1 MENKKYLEETKTQLT
16 PLLAMEEASR
26 CLLCYDAPCSK
37 ACPAGTEP
45 AKFIR
50 SLRFKNIKGAVE
62 TIRTNNILGG
72 ICARVCPSAQYCEG
86 ACNRCGIDKP
96 IRIGELQRYITD
108 YEKNINMKVLD
119 KVEAINEKIAVI
131 GSGPSG
137 IAAASSLA
145 SKGYK
150 VTVFEEKSILGGW
163 LNYGIP
169 PQRLPKAVVETEMNY
184 VKELGVEFK
193 TNCNIGKDIKIED
206 LRLRGY
212 EAFLVSC
219 GMQNGKEID
228 VKGAELEGVL
238 NGVDFL
244 SQAKTND
251 GNIKIGSRVIV
262 IGGGDVALDCA
273 STAKLLGCEDVK
285 IVYRRTIEKM
295 PADVAEREYI
305 QSLNIPIFTGFK
317 PLEIKGENGKVS
329 IFKAEGMFD
338 SSLLELA
345 ADMVIFAV
353 GQGSENVK
361 IIADVKVD
369 EKGIVVTKN
378 CKTSIKD
385 IFAAGDIVKGDKT
398 VVQAVAS
405 GKLAAEEIEKYLTA
419 KKASVELNRQVAA
432 TKEV

>member
-1 MENKKYLEETKTQLT
+1 MENKKYLEQTKIGLT
-16 PLLAMEEASR
+16 PLLAMEEAAR
-26 CLLCYDAPCSK
+26 CLLCHDAPCSK
-37 ACPAGTEP
+37 ACPADTEP

-50 SLRFKNIKGAVE
+50 SLRFKNTKGAVE

-72 ICARVCPSAQYCEG
+72 ICARVCPTAQYCEG
-86 ACNRCGIDKP
+86 ACSRCGIDEP
-96 IRIGELQRYITD
+96 IRIGDLQRYVTD
-108 YEKNINMKVLD
+108 YEKSINMKVLD

-137 IAAASSLA
+137 IAAAASLA

-169 PQRLPKAVVETEMNY
+169 PQRLPKEVVQTEMNY
-184 VKELGVEFK
+184 VKDLGVEFK
-193 TNCNIGKDIKIED
+193 TNCKIGKDIKLED
-206 LRLRGY
+206 LRTKGY

-219 GMQNGKEID
+219 GMQKGKDID
-228 VKGAELEGVL
+228 VKGSELKGVL

-244 SQAKTND
+244 SKAKINE
-251 GNIKIGSRVIV
+251 GNVKIGNHVIV

-317 PLEIKGENGKVS
+317 PLEIKGENGLVS
-329 IFKAEGMFD
+329 AFKAEGMFD
-338 SSLLELA
+338 SSLLELT

-353 GQGSENVK
+353 GQESEDIK
-361 IIADVKVD
+361 IIADIEVD
-369 EKGIVVTKN
+369 GKGIVVTKN
-378 CKTSIKD
+378 CRTNIED
-385 IFAAGDIVKGDKT
+385 IFAAGDIVCGDKT

-405 GKLAAEEIEKYLTA
+405 GKLAAEEIEGYLTA
-419 KKASVELNRQVAA
+419 KRESRQVDRQVASP
-432 TKEV
+432 KEV